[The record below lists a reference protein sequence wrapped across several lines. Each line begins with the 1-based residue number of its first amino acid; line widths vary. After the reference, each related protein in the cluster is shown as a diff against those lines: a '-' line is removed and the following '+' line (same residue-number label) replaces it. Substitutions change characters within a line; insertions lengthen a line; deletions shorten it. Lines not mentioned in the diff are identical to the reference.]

1 MTSNQ
6 FEVEIKYRLLL
17 LILCSLLKDEIIT
30 KENDHLYYHYHPIK
44 RFLTLTFRF
53 LGFFRKYTKMVKI
66 HGFELRLTMENS
78 KIGFKTTNKVLKPLF
93 LLVSKLIWLNAL
105 WGAFVIK

>member
-6 FEVEIKYRLLL
+6 FEVEIKYRLAL
-17 LILCSLLKDEIIT
+17 LILYNLLKDEIIT

-53 LGFFRKYTKMVKI
+53 LGFFRKYTKN
-66 HGFELRLTMENS
+66 G
-78 KIGFKTTNKVLKPLF
+78 
-93 LLVSKLIWLNAL
+93 
-105 WGAFVIK
+105 